1 MSMIC
6 NVLGVS
12 PAQMAAL
19 RANPDL
25 ASYLAMHVDEVPMG
39 RSAAPSTLTALGPVE
54 TPLDLH
60 KSWHLL
66 HYLFAGD
73 IEPTGAAESALM
85 GGEELGEDLG
95 YGPPRLHDAAATAAF
110 GAFLKQ
116 LTSEKLQ
123 ARLNLEEMQR
133 AGVYAIPMG
142 LRVTKRDE
150 DDLRE
155 EIAAYFGPLREYV
168 LKMVARNHGLLI
180 WLT

>member
-6 NVLGVS
+6 SVLGVS

-25 ASYLAMHVDEVPMG
+25 ASYLAMHADEAPMG
-39 RSAAPSTLTALGPVE
+39 RAAAPGLLTALGAVE
-54 TPLDLH
+54 APLDLH

-73 IEPTGAAESALM
+73 VGPTEAVESALM
-85 GGEELGEDLG
+85 SGEELGEDLG

-110 GAFLKQ
+110 AAFLKQ
-116 LTSEKLQ
+116 LTSEKLE

-142 LRVTKRDE
+142 PRVTKRDE

-155 EIAAYFGPLREYV
+155 EIGAYFEPLRDYV
-168 LKMVARNHGLLI
+168 LKMVAKNHGLLI

>member
-1 MSMIC
+1 MIC
-6 NVLGVS
+6 SVLGVS
-12 PAQMAAL
+12 PVQIAAL

-25 ASYLAMHVDEVPMG
+25 ASYLAIHADEGQMG
-39 RSAAPSTLTALGPVE
+39 RPAAMAALGPLE

-73 IEPTGAAESALM
+73 VGPTGAVESALM
-85 GGEELGEDLG
+85 NGEELGEDLG

-116 LTSEKLQ
+116 LTSEKLK
-123 ARLNLEEMQR
+123 ARLNLEDMQR

-142 LRVTKRDE
+142 PRVSKRDE

-155 EIAAYFGPLREYV
+155 EIGAYFEPLREYV
-168 LKMVARNHGLLI
+168 LRMTAKNNGLLT
-180 WLT
+180 WLS